1 MLMQYSY
8 LYPDGNGIIKA
19 AACSDPHPVA
29 RPEPEM
35 PGRKGFY
42 CMSGTV
48 AQGQTARTI
57 RLVTMPVEHGG
68 WAFMLEPILA
78 GCILA
83 LSGAGLWL
91 SVATAATFMVRQ
103 PLKTA
108 LIDRRNGKRFP
119 RTLWAERFA
128 ALFALVAGAAL
139 VLALLT
145 ARAPFWLPILLAAP
159 FALLQAYFDLQRQ
172 SRQLAAELA
181 GAVAIG
187 AGSAAITLAGGW
199 AVAPALA
206 LWAILAARAVTSVL
220 YVRARLRLEREG
232 GFDKAPVLVSHAA
245 ALAIIAG
252 LAVAGW
258 APWLAL
264 LAILILTARA
274 AWGLSPW
281 RRSVRAQVIGTQELG
296 AGLLTVALT
305 VIGYIFS
312 L

>member
-1 MLMQYSY
+1 MLSQISY
-8 LYPDGNGIIKA
+8 LSPDGNGIIIGA
-19 AACSDPHPVA
+19 PGTDHHPVA
-29 RPEPEM
+29 GLEPGM
-35 PGRKGFY
+35 PGGKGIY
-42 CMSGTV
+42 CMSRTIT
-48 AQGQTARTI
+48 QGQTGRTI

-91 SVATAATFMVRQ
+91 SIATLATFMVRQ
-103 PLKTA
+103 PLKMA

-128 ALFALVAGAAL
+128 ALFALIAVAAL
-139 VLALLT
+139 VLALLA

-172 SRQLAAELA
+172 SRQVAAALA

-187 AGSAAITLAGGW
+187 AGGAAITLAGGW
-199 AVAPALA
+199 AIAPALA
-206 LWAILAARAVTSVL
+206 LWTILAARAVTSIL
-220 YVRARLRLEREG
+220 YVRARLCLEREG
-232 GFDKAPVLVSHAA
+232 AFDKAPVVVSHVA
-245 ALAIIAG
+245 ALAIVAG

-264 LAILILTARA
+264 AAIIILTARA

-281 RRSVRAQVIGTQELG
+281 RRSVRAQVVGTQELG

-305 VIGYIFS
+305 AIGYIFS